1 MSIRRISLS
10 ALGLVTATT
19 LLAACSSPADE
30 TAASSISP
38 ATSEESTS
46 DTAASETTSEEQT
59 SPTPSTVEATA
70 DGSQAITPL
79 GSPDVTDKQARPSEG
94 TSLIPKGVRVADH
107 GAFTRVVLDY
117 EGEGKAGWYTQLTA
131 EPAQQASGFPIEYD
145 GATAIVIGVEST
157 PWPSTPE
164 LEEAYMD
171 SGKVEGTAA
180 GVVTGVEYVNTFEAQ
195 SQYVIGL
202 NKESAYSVTSL
213 EGPPRVVID
222 ILN

>member
-30 TAASSISP
+30 TAASSVSP

-46 DTAASETTSEEQT
+46 DTAASETTLEEQT
-59 SPTPSTVEATA
+59 SPTPSTVEATT

-171 SGKVEGTAA
+171 SGK
-180 GVVTGVEYVNTFEAQ
+180 
-195 SQYVIGL
+195 
-202 NKESAYSVTSL
+202 
-213 EGPPRVVID
+213 
-222 ILN
+222 